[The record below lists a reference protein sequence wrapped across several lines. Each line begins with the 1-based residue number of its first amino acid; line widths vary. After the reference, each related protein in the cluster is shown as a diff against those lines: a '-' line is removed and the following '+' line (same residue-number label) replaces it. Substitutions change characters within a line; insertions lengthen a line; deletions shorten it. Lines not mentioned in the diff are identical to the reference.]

1 MSIIVTGGSGFIG
14 SNFILKWVSRT
25 NEPVINIDKLTY
37 VSEQDNINI
46 NSENYTFFKEDINNH
61 AFLTDV
67 INNYKPR
74 AIINFAA
81 ETHVDNS
88 IEEPCSFIHSNV
100 NGTYTI
106 LKSALE
112 YYQTYSAK

>member
-1 MSIIVTGGSGFIG
+1 M
-14 SNFILKWVSRT
+14 
-25 NEPVINIDKLTY
+25 
-37 VSEQDNINI
+37 
-46 NSENYTFFKEDINNH
+46 
-61 AFLTDV
+61 

-112 YYQTYSAK
+112 YYQKHIQPNNKYSKEINPKKPTLANISRKSLCA